1 MVCWACES
9 LFSLNSTLN
18 SSGKRLVKRK
28 PDFVLVLAATFALG
42 VLLTLLLPLAANN
55 SVADPAS
62 ELQAGVIIPE

>member
-1 MVCWACES
+1 M
-9 LFSLNSTLN
+9 
-18 SSGKRLVKRK
+18 KRK